1 MSLPLLTIAEPQ
13 FKSEENIKKRIRKLA
28 NEKLGDLY
36 RARKNSGAL
45 ESGADLVAGAS
56 AMLQVLNEITFNPD
70 EDNKLSLCPPAW
82 FFLIFSGRGLGELYD
97 DDKKE
102 TAEHIKELKEDF
114 EFCEEANRE
123 ANGEEVQQ

>member
-70 EDNKLSLCPPAW
+70 EDNKLNL
-82 FFLIFSGRGLGELYD
+82 
-97 DDKKE
+97 
-102 TAEHIKELKEDF
+102 
-114 EFCEEANRE
+114 
-123 ANGEEVQQ
+123 